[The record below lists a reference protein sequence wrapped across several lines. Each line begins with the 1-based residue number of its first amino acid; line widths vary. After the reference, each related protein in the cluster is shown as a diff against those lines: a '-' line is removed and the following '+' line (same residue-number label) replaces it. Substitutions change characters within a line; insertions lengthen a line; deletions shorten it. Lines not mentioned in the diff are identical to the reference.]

1 MALERRD
8 FTEMSPPTL
17 LVSIQMSALINH
29 LSESPPPSHAS
40 AKTQHTTQ
48 HTSRL
53 SNRALSTGSLRI
65 EKLQYALQYSER
77 ILEECH
83 QSFIKLNHFWDDI
96 KRFGGLNWISRSHG
110 ISTTLIDISIICHVP
125 INVYHLSIKLQIEN
139 QHYQGLFF
147 WLLLWKRFDWGH
159 LDS

>member
-1 MALERRD
+1 MALQRRVI
-8 FTEMSPPTL
+8 TEISPPTL
-17 LVSIQMSALINH
+17 LSIQMSALINH

-96 KRFGGLNWISRSHG
+96 KRFGSLNWISRSHG
-110 ISTTLIDISIICHVP
+110 ISTTLIDISVICHVP

-139 QHYQGLFF
+139 RHYHGLFF
-147 WLLLWKRFDWGH
+147 WLLLWKCFDWGH